1 MLGHIPSLMSRGFMG
16 FVEESWR
23 RCGDCFEIRVGG
35 QSVKIV
41 VHPDDVEAILLT
53 RRERYIKGDAY
64 AQFRQV
70 VGEGLI
76 TSEGELWRRQRRLI
90 QPSFT
95 RQNISDLGGLIVRL
109 CDRTLASWPERHREG
124 EPFDVHDELMRLT
137 LEIIGR
143 GLFSLELGDE
153 RANLSTHAFGESLE
167 VLGRR
172 IVALVV
178 PPPWLPTPANRKL
191 QRSIEALD
199 SVVHAVVEGR
209 RERGELGDDLLAA
222 LLRGRDEE
230 GELIDDQQIHDEVI
244 TMFLA
249 GHETTAVALSW

>member
-124 EPFDVHDELMRLT
+124 EPFDVHDE
-137 LEIIGR
+137 
-143 GLFSLELGDE
+143 
-153 RANLSTHAFGESLE
+153 
-167 VLGRR
+167 
-172 IVALVV
+172 
-178 PPPWLPTPANRKL
+178 
-191 QRSIEALD
+191 
-199 SVVHAVVEGR
+199 
-209 RERGELGDDLLAA
+209 
-222 LLRGRDEE
+222 
-230 GELIDDQQIHDEVI
+230 
-244 TMFLA
+244 
-249 GHETTAVALSW
+249 